1 MKIICIGR
9 NYAAHAKELG
19 NEIPESPVIFCKPD
33 TALLKNDEAFYHPDF
48 SNEIQHELE
57 LVIRIQKMGKKI
69 QKQFAHLYY
78 NEISVGLD
86 FTARDKQNELK
97 QKGLPWE
104 LAKAFDGSACI
115 GKFIPIP
122 TAPNGID
129 FSLQK
134 NGQLVQVGNTQQ
146 MIHSFDD
153 IVSFVSNYFTLKVGD
168 LIYTGTPA
176 GVGKIEIGDTLEA
189 WIGEE
194 KLLHCEI
201 K

>member
-9 NYAAHAKELG
+9 NYADHAKELG
-19 NEIPESPVIFCKPD
+19 NEVPDEPVIFCKPD
-33 TALLKNDEAFYHPDF
+33 TALLKNEEAFYHPDF
-48 SNEIQHELE
+48 SKEIQHELE

-78 NEISVGLD
+78 SEITVGLD

-115 GKFIPIP
+115 GTFIPL
-122 TAPNGID
+122 PNASNDID

-134 NGQLVQVGNTQQ
+134 NGQWVQKGNTQQ

-176 GVGKIEIGDTLEA
+176 GVGKIEIGDVLQG
-189 WIGEE
+189 WIGNE

>member
-19 NEIPESPVIFCKPD
+19 NEVPESPVIFCKPD
-33 TALLKNDEAFYHPDF
+33 TALLKNEEPFYHPDF

-97 QKGLPWE
+97 QKSLPWE

-115 GKFIPIP
+115 GKFIPFQNQ
-122 TAPNGID
+122 ANGIE
-129 FSLQK
+129 FSLKK
-134 NGQLVQVGNTQQ
+134 NGELIQAGNSNL
-146 MIHSFDD
+146 MLHSIDE
-153 IVSFVSNYFTLKVGD
+153 IISFVSQFFTLKVGD

-176 GVGKIEIGDTLEA
+176 GVGKVNIGDTLEA

-194 KLLHCEI
+194 KLLHCEV

>member
-19 NEIPESPVIFCKPD
+19 NEVPESPVIFCKPD
-33 TALLKNDEAFYHPDF
+33 TALLKNEEPFYHPDF

-97 QKGLPWE
+97 QKSLPWE

-115 GKFIPIP
+115 GKFIPFQNH
-122 TAPNGID
+122 ANGIE
-129 FSLQK
+129 FSLKK
-134 NGQLVQVGNTQQ
+134 NGELIQAGNSNL
-146 MIHSFDD
+146 MLHSIDE
-153 IVSFVSNYFTLKVGD
+153 IISFVSQFFTLKVGD

-176 GVGKIEIGDTLEA
+176 GVGKVNIGDTLEA

-194 KLLHCEI
+194 KLLHCEV

>member
-19 NEIPESPVIFCKPD
+19 NEVPDSPVIFCKPD
-33 TALLKNDEAFYHPDF
+33 TALLKNEEHFYYPDF

-115 GKFIPIP
+115 GKFIPFQNH
-122 TAPNGID
+122 ANGIE
-129 FSLQK
+129 FSLKK
-134 NGQLVQVGNTQQ
+134 NGELVQTGNSNL
-146 MIHSFDD
+146 MIHSFDE
-153 IVSFVSNYFTLKVGD
+153 IISFVSQYFTLKVGD

-176 GVGKIEIGDTLEA
+176 GVGKIDIDDKLEA
-189 WIGEE
+189 WIGDE

>member
-19 NEIPESPVIFCKPD
+19 NEVPVEPVIFCKPD
-33 TALLKNDEAFYHPDF
+33 TALLKNEEAFYHPDF
-48 SNEIQHELE
+48 SKEIQHELE

-115 GKFIPIP
+115 GTFIPLP
-122 TAPNGID
+122 STSNGID

-134 NGQLVQVGNTQQ
+134 NGQLVQKGNTQQ

-189 WIGEE
+189 WIGEK

>member
-19 NEIPESPVIFCKPD
+19 NEVPESPVIFCKPD
-33 TALLKNDEAFYHPDF
+33 TALLKNEEPFYHPDF

-97 QKGLPWE
+97 QKSLPWE

-115 GKFIPIP
+115 GKFIPFQNH
-122 TAPNGID
+122 ANGIE
-129 FSLQK
+129 FSLKK
-134 NGQLVQVGNTQQ
+134 NGELVQAGNSNL
-146 MIHSFDD
+146 MLHSIDE
-153 IVSFVSNYFTLKVGD
+153 IISFVSQYFTLKVGD

-176 GVGKIEIGDTLEA
+176 GVGKVNIGDTLEA

-194 KLLHCEI
+194 KLLHCEV

>member
-9 NYAAHAKELG
+9 NYADHAKELG
-19 NEIPESPVIFCKPD
+19 NEVPESPVIFCKPD
-33 TALLKNDEAFYHPDF
+33 TALLKNEEPFYHPDF

-97 QKGLPWE
+97 QKSLPWE

-115 GKFIPIP
+115 GKFIPFQNH
-122 TAPNGID
+122 ANGIE
-129 FSLQK
+129 FSLKK
-134 NGQLVQVGNTQQ
+134 NGELIQAGNSNL
-146 MIHSFDD
+146 MLHSIDE
-153 IVSFVSNYFTLKVGD
+153 IISFVSQFFTLKVGD

-176 GVGKIEIGDTLEA
+176 GVGKVNIGDTLEA

-194 KLLHCEI
+194 KLLHCEV

>member
-1 MKIICIGR
+1 
-9 NYAAHAKELG
+9 
-19 NEIPESPVIFCKPD
+19 
-33 TALLKNDEAFYHPDF
+33 
-48 SNEIQHELE
+48 
-57 LVIRIQKMGKKI
+57 
-69 QKQFAHLYY
+69 
-78 NEISVGLD
+78 
-86 FTARDKQNELK
+86 
-97 QKGLPWE
+97 
-104 LAKAFDGSACI
+104 
-115 GKFIPIP
+115 
-122 TAPNGID
+122 
-129 FSLQK
+129 
-134 NGQLVQVGNTQQ
+134 

>member
-19 NEIPESPVIFCKPD
+19 NEVPESPVIFCKPD
-33 TALLKNDEAFYHPDF
+33 TALLKNEEPFYHPDF

-97 QKGLPWE
+97 QKSLPWE

-115 GKFIPIP
+115 GKFIPFQNH
-122 TAPNGID
+122 ANGIE
-129 FSLQK
+129 FSLKK
-134 NGQLVQVGNTQQ
+134 NGELIQAGNSNL
-146 MIHSFDD
+146 MLHSIDE
-153 IVSFVSNYFTLKVGD
+153 IISFVSQYFTLKVGD

-176 GVGKIEIGDTLEA
+176 GVGKVNIGDTLEA

-194 KLLHCEI
+194 KLLHCEV

>member
-86 FTARDKQNELK
+86 LTARDKQNELK

-122 TAPNGID
+122 TSPNGID

>member
-19 NEIPESPVIFCKPD
+19 NEVPESPVIFCKPD
-33 TALLKNDEAFYHPDF
+33 TALLKNEEPFYHPDF

-78 NEISVGLD
+78 SEISVGLD
-86 FTARDKQNELK
+86 FTARDKQTELK

-115 GKFIPIP
+115 GKFIPFQNH
-122 TAPNGID
+122 ANGIE
-129 FSLQK
+129 FSLKK
-134 NGQLVQVGNTQQ
+134 NGELIQAGNSNL
-146 MIHSFDD
+146 MLHSIDE
-153 IVSFVSNYFTLKVGD
+153 IISFVSQFFTLKVGD

-176 GVGKIEIGDTLEA
+176 GVGKVNIGDTLEA

-194 KLLHCEI
+194 KLLHCEV